1 MLRVMLNLLVDRHAL
16 KLAHLLEEATIRH
29 LIILVAALVIGVVT
43 AARAEEP
50 LNELLAQ
57 AERGDATAQSKLGWK
72 YAKGDGVPQDS
83 AEAVKWFR
91 KAADQGNVAAQINLG
106 VSYAKGEGVPQ
117 DYTEAAKWYRK
128 AADQGNGA
136 AQNTLGAMYAQG
148 QGVTQDYV
156 QAYVWF
162 HLAASMQSGVDRETA
177 VKERDLAARRL
188 TPEELMRAQQM
199 AQDWKPTTPGGK

>member
-1 MLRVMLNLLVDRHAL
+1 MPSNLRI
-16 KLAHLLEEATIRH
+16 LLEEAPIR
-29 LIILVAALVIGVVT
+29 LRIFLVAALVIGVVT
-43 AARAEEP
+43 APHAEEP

-72 YAKGDGVPQDS
+72 YAKGEGVPQDH

-117 DYTEAAKWYRK
+117 DYAEAAKWYRK

-136 AQNTLGAMYAQG
+136 AQNNLGVMYAQG
-148 QGVTQDYV
+148 QGVTQDYML
-156 QAYVWF
+156 AYVWF
-162 HLAASMQSGVDRETA
+162 HLAASTLSGADRETA
-177 VKERDLAARRL
+177 VKERDLAASRL
-188 TPEELMRAQQM
+188 KPEELMRAQRM
-199 AQDWKPTTPGGK
+199 AQDWKPTTPAAK

>member
-1 MLRVMLNLLVDRHAL
+1 
-16 KLAHLLEEATIRH
+16 
-29 LIILVAALVIGVVT
+29 VAALVIGVVT
-43 AARAEEP
+43 AAPAQEP

-72 YAKGDGVPQDS
+72 YAKGEGVPQDH

-128 AADQGNGA
+128 AADQGNGV
-136 AQNTLGAMYAQG
+136 AQNNLGAMYAQG
-148 QGVTQDYV
+148 QGVTQDYT

-162 HLAASMQSGVDRETA
+162 HRAASTLSGADRETA
-177 VKERDLAARRL
+177 LKERDLAASRL
-188 TPEELMRAQQM
+188 TPEQLMRAQQM